1 MYAAHLYILKAISP
15 VPDRRSQ
22 RGDLCRKV
30 SEEGRRTSAT
40 DAADSEAIS
49 RWHAWPSIL
58 PPWNL
63 KIFRSLSSA
72 RVPPV

>member
-15 VPDRRSQ
+15 IPGRSRR
-22 RGDLCRKV
+22 GEPCREV
-30 SEEGRRTSAT
+30 SEEGRRTSAIGVG
-40 DAADSEAIS
+40 DSEAVS
-49 RWHAWPSIL
+49 RRHAWTSIL

>member
-15 VPDRRSQ
+15 IPSRRSQ
-22 RGDLCRKV
+22 RGEPCRDV
-30 SEEGRRTSAT
+30 SEEGQRTRPIRAVESK
-40 DAADSEAIS
+40 AIS
-49 RWHAWPSIL
+49 RWQAWTSIL

>member
-1 MYAAHLYILKAISP
+1 MYAAHLYIWKAISP

-22 RGDLCRKV
+22 RGDPCRKV
-30 SEEGRRTSAT
+30 SEEGRRTSAIG
-40 DAADSEAIS
+40 AADSEAIS
-49 RWHAWPSIL
+49 RWHAWTSIL

>member
-15 VPDRRSQ
+15 IPGSRSK
-22 RGDLCRKV
+22 RGEPCRKV
-30 SEEGRRTSAT
+30 SEEGRRTSAIG
-40 DAADSEAIS
+40 AADSALIS
-49 RWHAWPSIL
+49 RWHAWTSIL

>member
-30 SEEGRRTSAT
+30 SEEGWHTSAR
-40 DAADSEAIS
+40 AADSEAIS
-49 RWHAWPSIL
+49 RWHAWTSIL